1 MKALKPVYV
10 AIIASL
16 CCFALQGAENQ
27 ELQAQEEMQKRL
39 ESAIAQQ
46 AADKHE
52 YEQLRNKLSKQ
63 GKTKD
68 YIDGVIEKKQQK
80 KEWDRRERAR
90 KQAQDFFVNS
100 LPCKSLKNGDLSS
113 STPLKEWTANSGTN
127 EVCVTICT
135 DSAQFGRSTVLA
147 FREFRFSAD
156 GRLLAISS
164 VKEIR
169 RDGHNPVHNR

>member
-1 MKALKPVYV
+1 MKSLKPVCI
-10 AIIASL
+10 AIVASL
-16 CCFALQGAENQ
+16 YCFVLQGAENQ
-27 ELQAQEEMQKRL
+27 ETRVREEMRKRL
-39 ESAIAQQ
+39 EVAIAQQ
-46 AADKHE
+46 AADNHE
-52 YEQLRNKLSKQ
+52 YEQLRNKVTEQ

-68 YIDGVIEKKQQK
+68 YIDGVIEKKRQK
-80 KEWDRRERAR
+80 KEEDRRERAR
-90 KQAQDFFVNS
+90 EQAQDFFVNS

-169 RDGHNPVHNR
+169 RGGHNPVHNR